1 MPDNLLIESTGLTS
15 SDLSLATAIPADV
28 AEGKTFYS
36 SGNKDLQTGNAKI
49 ASQLVSFYGNYMTGV
64 SASLN
69 YTWTITEDQGFSAFV
84 LHLYG
89 TNSYQIANAT
99 ITPTNCTKIGETTI
113 SYSVPGGTQVGSQ
126 YEGRFIS
133 FRVDAYPCS
142 VRAVTPSWS
151 WRFGGQIIGFK

>member
-1 MPDNLLIESTGLTS
+1 MPDKLLIESTGLTS

-36 SGNKDLQTGNAKI
+36 SGSKELQTGTAKI
-49 ASQLVSFYGNYMTGV
+49 ASQSVSFYGNYMTAV

-69 YTWTITEDQGFSAFV
+69 YTWMITEEQAFSAFV

-89 TNSYQIANAT
+89 TSNYQINNAT

-113 SYSVPGGTQVGSQ
+113 SYSVPGTQLGSQ

-133 FRVDAYPCS
+133 FRVNAYPCS
-142 VRAVTPSWS
+142 VKAVTPRWD

>member
-1 MPDNLLIESTGLTS
+1 MPDNLLIESAGLTS
-15 SDLSLATAIPADV
+15 SDLSLATAIPSDV
-28 AEGKTFYS
+28 AEGKTFYAGS
-36 SGNKDLQTGNAKI
+36 KDLKTGTARI
-49 ASQLVSFYGNYMTGV
+49 ASQSVSFYGNYMTGV

-69 YTWTITEDQGFSAFV
+69 YTWTITESQGFSAFV

-89 TNSYQIANAT
+89 TGSNEIANAM

-113 SYSVPGGTQVGSQ
+113 SYSVPGTQLGSQ

-133 FRVDAYPCS
+133 FRVNAYPCS
-142 VRAVTPSWS
+142 VRAVTPSWN

>member
-1 MPDNLLIESTGLTS
+1 MPDKLLIESAGLTS
-15 SDLSLATAIPADV
+15 SDLSLATAIPSDV
-28 AEGKTFYS
+28 RSGKTFYS
-36 SGNKDLQTGNAKI
+36 SGSKKLQTGTAKI
-49 ASQLVSFYGNYMTGV
+49 ASQSVSFYGNYLTGV
-64 SASLN
+64 SATLN
-69 YTWTITEDQGFSAFV
+69 HTWTITEEQGFSAFV

-89 TNSYQIANAT
+89 TGGYQIANAT

-113 SYSVPGGTQVGSQ
+113 SYTVPGTQLGGQ

-142 VRAVTPSWS
+142 VKVVTPDWD

>member
-15 SDLSLATAIPADV
+15 SDLNLATAIPADV

-36 SGNKDLQTGNAKI
+36 SGSTELQTGTAKI
-49 ASQLVSFYGNYMTGV
+49 ASQSVSFYGNYMTGV
-64 SASLN
+64 SATLN
-69 YTWTITEDQGFSAFV
+69 YTWTITEEQGFSAFV

-89 TNSYQIANAT
+89 TSSIHIENAT

-113 SYSVPGGTQVGSQ
+113 SYSIPGTQLGSQ

-142 VRAVTPSWS
+142 VRAVTPNWN

>member
-1 MPDNLLIESTGLTS
+1 MPDDLLIESTGLTS
-15 SDLSLATAIPADV
+15 SALNLATAIPADV

-36 SGNKDLQTGNAKI
+36 SGSKELQTGTAKI
-49 ASQLVSFYGNYMTGV
+49 ASQSVSFYGNYMTGV
-64 SASLN
+64 GGRLD
-69 YTWTITEDQGFSAFV
+69 YTWTISQDLGFSAFV

-89 TNSYQIANAT
+89 TSSYQIANAT

-113 SYSVPGGTQVGSQ
+113 SYSVPGTQLGSQ

-133 FRVDAYPCS
+133 FRVDTYPCS
-142 VRAVTPSWS
+142 VRAATPDWD

>member
-28 AEGKTFYS
+28 AEGKTFYAGS
-36 SGNKDLQTGNAKI
+36 KELQTGTAKI

-64 SASLN
+64 SATLN
-69 YTWTITEDQGFSAFV
+69 YTWTISEAQGFSAFV

-89 TNSYQIANAT
+89 TSSYQIANAT

-113 SYSVPGGTQVGSQ
+113 SYSVPGTQIGSQ

-133 FRVDAYPCS
+133 FRVDTYPCS
-142 VRAVTPSWS
+142 VRAATPDWD

>member
-28 AEGKTFYS
+28 RSGKTFYS
-36 SGNKDLQTGNAKI
+36 SNSTELQTGTAKI
-49 ASQLVSFYGNYMTGV
+49 ASQSVSFYGNYMTGV
-64 SASLN
+64 GGKLD

-89 TNSYQIANAT
+89 TNYLSIGNAT
-99 ITPTNCTKIGETTI
+99 ITPTNCTKIGETTLH
-113 SYSVPGGTQVGSQ
+113 YSIPGTQVGDQ

-133 FRVDAYPCS
+133 FRVDAYPCG
-142 VRAVTPSWS
+142 VRATTPDWD

>member
-1 MPDNLLIESTGLTS
+1 MPDKLLIESTGLTS
-15 SDLSLATAIPADV
+15 SDLSLATALPSDV
-28 AEGKTFYS
+28 GEGKTFYS
-36 SGNKDLQTGNAKI
+36 SGNKELQTGTAKI
-49 ASQLVSFYGNYMTGV
+49 SSQSVYFYGNYMTGV
-64 SASLN
+64 SSTLN
-69 YTWTITEDQGFSAFV
+69 YTWTITEEQGFSAFV

-89 TNSYQIANAT
+89 TDSSKIANAT

-113 SYSVPGGTQVGSQ
+113 SYSIPGTQLGSQ

-142 VRAVTPSWS
+142 VRAVTPNWS

>member
-36 SGNKDLQTGNAKI
+36 SGSKELQTGTAKI
-49 ASQLVSFYGNYMTGV
+49 ASQSVSFYGNYMTGV
-64 SASLN
+64 GGRLD
-69 YTWTITEDQGFSAFV
+69 YTWTISQDLGFSAFV

-89 TNSYQIANAT
+89 TSSYQIANAT

-113 SYSVPGGTQVGSQ
+113 SYSVPGTQLGSQ
-126 YEGRFIS
+126 YEGRLIS
-133 FRVDAYPCS
+133 FRVDTYPCS
-142 VRAVTPSWS
+142 VRAATPNWD

>member
-15 SDLSLATAIPADV
+15 SDLSLATALPSDV
-28 AEGKTFYS
+28 ISGKTFYAG
-36 SGNKDLQTGNAKI
+36 GNKELQTGTAKI
-49 ASQLVSFYGNYMTGV
+49 ASQSVSFYGNYMTGV

-89 TNSYQIANAT
+89 TDSSKIANAT

-113 SYSVPGGTQVGSQ
+113 SYSIPGTQLGSQ

-133 FRVDAYPCS
+133 FKVNAYPCS
-142 VRAVTPSWS
+142 VKAVTPSWG